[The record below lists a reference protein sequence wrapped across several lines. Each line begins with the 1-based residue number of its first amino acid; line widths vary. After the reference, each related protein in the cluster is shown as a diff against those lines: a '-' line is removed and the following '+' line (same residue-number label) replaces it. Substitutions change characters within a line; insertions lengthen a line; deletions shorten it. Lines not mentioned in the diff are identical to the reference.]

1 MTFASSTDEFR
12 DSCDCDDCGTVPE
25 PILRAIRQ
33 RKRQRFEAGLL
44 KRTQERTLT
53 KRELST
59 CISLWKWTMP
69 LTAEPLV
76 EFGSSHRILW
86 IQNLMPGSSLRSIGT
101 GIIGSSN
108 EEQSRSDLDWQE
120 GNVYLIPSN
129 GGKAVGWIHTNRE
142 TTTST
147 TRTTTT
153 STSSSD
159 DGKKDDTPTATPTG
173 HAILHICKIPLD
185 QLKDVA
191 FDDNE
196 SIQVPNWIAIMM
208 NQCRR
213 GLEKHT
219 AEDNASTCS
228 TYYKFGDDDCDEL
241 RAAFHQAEETE
252 DIPKVPSAPVPTPK
266 IENST
271 STAPAPSPKG

>member
-1 MTFASSTDEFR
+1 MSSMTFASSNDDFR

-33 RKRQRFEAGLL
+33 RKRQRMEAGLL

-86 IQNLMPGSSLRSIGT
+86 IQKLMPGSSLRSIGT

-120 GNVYLIPSN
+120 GDVYLIPSN
-129 GGKAVGWIHTNRE
+129 GGKAVGWIHMNRK
-142 TTTST
+142 TS
-147 TRTTTT
+147 
-153 STSSSD
+153 SSGTSSSD
-159 DGKKDDTPTATPTG
+159 DGKKDDMPAPASTG

-191 FDDNE
+191 FDDTE
-196 SIQVPNWIAIMM
+196 SIQVPNWIAIMLS
-208 NQCRR
+208 QCRR
-213 GLEKHT
+213 GLEKHS
-219 AEDNASTCS
+219 AEDDASTRS
-228 TYYKFGDDDCDEL
+228 TYYKFGDEDCDEL

-252 DIPKVPSAPVPTPK
+252 DTPKVLSAPVPTPK
-266 IENST
+266 IENGT
-271 STAPAPSPKG
+271 STAPAPSPEE